1 VSATIATLDE
11 RRLQEAIAEAE
22 QRVQDATLPQ
32 VLRGNIG
39 PQAKAGWYA
48 LDLEAKRQVIRT
60 VADIR
65 VQPVGRRGNKQVP
78 MRDRV
83 AWRWLI
89 GPEMQ
94 PAEGG
99 PQT

>member
-11 RRLQEAIAEAE
+11 QRLQEAIAEAE

-48 LDLEAKRQVIRT
+48 LDLESKRQIIRT

-65 VQPVGRRGNKQVP
+65 VRRVGRGGNRQVP
-78 MRDRV
+78 MQDRV
-83 AWRWLI
+83 EWRWLL
-89 GPEMQ
+89 GPETQ

-99 PQT
+99 PRT